1 MLQKDSSDNNK
12 LEVPK
17 HVQPLP
23 GPFVPKVKVFTFKT
37 FMDIESQNKWLFQNR
52 DPEVLAEVG
61 LRK

>member
-37 FMDIESQNKWLFQNR
+37 FMDIESENK
-52 DPEVLAEVG
+52 
-61 LRK
+61 